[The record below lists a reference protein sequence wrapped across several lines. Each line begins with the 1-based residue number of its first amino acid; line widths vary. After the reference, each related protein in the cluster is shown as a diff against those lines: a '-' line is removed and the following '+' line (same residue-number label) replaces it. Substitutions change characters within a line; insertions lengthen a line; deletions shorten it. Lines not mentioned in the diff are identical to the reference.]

1 MKYLKKFENFDLGRF
16 SREEDEENAWLD
28 KIDDMSDRF
37 DNEEDILPG
46 DIGTFDDE
54 DEDDFYEDDEDSDLD
69 DEREMRRR
77 VWGDELVEGLTAK
90 QKKLP
95 KALQDAILKKKGK
108 KADDKKDDKKEEPK
122 KGLTAA
128 QKKLPKALQ
137 DAILKKQKK

>member
-28 KIDDMSDRF
+28 KIDMSDRF
-37 DNEEDILPG
+37 DEEDMLPG

-69 DEREMRRR
+69 DELEMRRR

-108 KADDKKDDKKEEPK
+108 KADKKEEPK

-137 DAILKKQKK
+137 DAILAKQKK